1 MDWILKALIFISNL
15 ILSIKLSWI
24 LHCVTAKGLMNRAHA
39 YKALKENND
48 DDKGINMGLFSYPI
62 LMAADILMFN
72 STHVPVGPDQLQHLE
87 MTKILQTDLIIYLAI
102 LLRFRS
108 NY

>member
-1 MDWILKALIFISNL
+1 
-15 ILSIKLSWI
+15 
-24 LHCVTAKGLMNRAHA
+24 MNRAHA

-72 STHVPVGPDQLQHLE
+72 STYVCLPRPTPTSRDDKG
-87 MTKILQTDLIIYLAI
+87 Y
-102 LLRFRS
+102 
-108 NY
+108 